1 MPNLLLPIKIISFWW
16 TILFYI
22 PAISCIMI
30 RNCVLINSQTMASLR
45 QAAVHLDEIL
55 EKKDEKIDKDDT
67 NEMRPRLVT
76 C

>member
-1 MPNLLLPIKIISFWW
+1 
-16 TILFYI
+16 
-22 PAISCIMI
+22 MI
-30 RNCVLINSQTMASLR
+30 WNCVSINLRQNMASLR
-45 QAAVHLDEIL
+45 QGAAHLDEIL